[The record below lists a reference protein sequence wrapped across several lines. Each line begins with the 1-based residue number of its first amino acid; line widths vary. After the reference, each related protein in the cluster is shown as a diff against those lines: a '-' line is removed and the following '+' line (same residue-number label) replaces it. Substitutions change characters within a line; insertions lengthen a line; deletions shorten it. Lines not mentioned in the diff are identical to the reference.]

1 MEDKDKLIGKLK
13 QPQSENSMRL
23 FNALTRIAEIKRSI
37 SFNSHQTSLK
47 IFATTLQEQRINKNT
62 VKWCS
67 KLL

>member
-13 QPQSENSMRL
+13 QPQSENSTFL
-23 FNALTRIAEIKRSI
+23 FNAFAPIAALKRII

-47 IFATTLQEQRINKNT
+47 IFASTLQEQRINKNT